1 MRLRSTREGSGG
13 WLSQASLASGL
24 IGAAQHLISLGT
36 ESGYRR
42 AISTSYY
49 AAFHGLIDSS
59 CNTLFRDGVH
69 ADVARRNF
77 NHREMRAAAQHFS
90 HAQLNDEQRKCGLVE
105 PPSLRLRE
113 VCSNFVDLFEARER
127 ADYAIHE
134 THTATQARSNLGYA
148 RNVLD
153 YCAHPDDQPGLTA
166 LAVCMVM
173 KSNRWKLR

>member
-1 MRLRSTREGSGG
+1 M
-13 WLSQASLASGL
+13 SQAKLASGL
-24 IGAAQHLISLGT
+24 VVAAQHLISLGT

-59 CNTLFRDGVH
+59 CNILFCEGVH

-90 HAQLNDEQRKCGLVE
+90 DAQLNDEQRKCGLVQ
-105 PPSLRLRE
+105 PPSNRLRE
-113 VCSNFVDLFEARER
+113 VCTHFVALFEARER
-127 ADYAIHE
+127 ADYAIQE
-134 THTATQARSNLGYA
+134 RHTATQARSNLGYA
-148 RNVLD
+148 RSVLG
-153 YCAHPDDQPGLTA
+153 YCAEPDDEAGLTA